1 MSESL
6 KNFFWFCSGANV
18 SMLKRTPTDHQKY
31 IGIGATVFFTGIF
44 ASIAAGYALYYVF
57 NDLSDVKRISAAI
70 AFGLLWG
77 IMIFNLDRYI
87 VSSMKKS
94 GTFSG
99 ELKIAL
105 PRFILAGVIAMVISK
120 PLELQIFH
128 TSIEYKLREM
138 EQAELKK
145 IEDLKSLRYKAP
157 IETIIKDIAQL
168 QSQIDSQQVYS
179 NTLAAEA
186 RKEADGTGGSGK
198 RGVATIYKIKKD
210 DATKAELELQ
220 RITALNQPQILA
232 KQTELNQLRTELDSV
247 QKAVNAGAYDGFDK
261 RLSALGAV
269 ALENNTIATAS
280 WFVMLLFLI
289 IEISPVLVKLLSQRG
304 PYDDLLEA
312 HEKVFENQ
320 RKEKIAALDTRTN
333 IKLKSLAIQQDLEV
347 KKIREEMEE
356 KYNLKNK
363 DISIYGI

>member
-1 MSESL
+1 MSESI

-18 SMLKRTPTDHQKY
+18 SMLKRTPSDHQKY
-31 IGIGATVFFTGIF
+31 VGIGATVFFTGIF

-57 NDLSDVKRISAAI
+57 NDLSEFTRITAAI

-77 IMIFNLDRYI
+77 LMIFNLDRYI

-94 GTFSG
+94 GSFSG

-138 EQAELKK
+138 EQSELKK
-145 IEDLKSLRYKAP
+145 IEDLKSLRYKEP
-157 IETIIKDIAQL
+157 IDVISKEIAQL
-168 QSQIDSQQVYS
+168 KGQIDSQQVYA
-179 NTLAAEA
+179 NQLAEEA
-186 RKEADGTGGSGK
+186 RREADGTGGSGK

-210 DATKAELELQ
+210 DALKAEQELQ
-220 RITALNQPQILA
+220 KISEINQPKILA
-232 KQTELNQLRTELDSV
+232 KQTELDKLRTELDSV

-269 ALENNTIATAS
+269 ALENKTIATAS

-304 PYDDLLEA
+304 PYDDILEA

-320 RKEKIAALDTRTN
+320 RKEKVAELDTRTN
-333 IKLKSLAIQQDLEV
+333 IKLKSLAIQQELEV

-356 KYNLKNK
+356 KYSLKSK
-363 DISIYGI
+363 DVSIYGV